1 MRFLIDIDSKKRKQN
16 ISMPIKSEVKQE
28 SDATIKKVEEDRGL
42 TIQVSVLLSNSTLTT
57 LRLLLYA

>member
-1 MRFLIDIDSKKRKQN
+1 MTGFLDFFLIVVSSKKRKQN

-42 TIQVSVLLSNSTLTT
+42 TIQVSF
-57 LRLLLYA
+57 

>member
-1 MRFLIDIDSKKRKQN
+1 MRKIYLVIFLKVLYSKKRKQN

-42 TIQVSVLLSNSTLTT
+42 TIQVSFSNKIRDL
-57 LRLLLYA
+57 A